1 ERSTFIVECDAATW
15 RRAGLDAMDDAGSRE
30 YCERLFAPDL
40 GGHPLISNR
49 SIWRNFPLLSNA
61 RWSQD
66 NVVLIG
72 DALRTGH
79 FSIGSGTR
87 LAFDDA
93 IALDRALGEAGE
105 AVAAVLQAFERER
118 RPIVEKLVAA
128 ANASSFWYERLAEK
142 IKLDPVSLAYDY
154 MTRSGRMSDERLAE
168 IAPRFMKRVSQER
181 IATSASERRRV
192 ADPVPHDAGA
202 GREIGFT
209 VLERYNASSI
219 LYDNLARNPD
229 KTAILCGDARITY
242 RELCALADRAGAG
255 LAGFGLE
262 RGGRVLMLLDDGPEY
277 VAAIFGAIRAGFVP
291 VLVNTLSPPD
301 LVAYLLQD
309 TGAEAALVDRRFA
322 ASLHHEDVAAAR
334 LRHVVHVGGLP
345 DGAAPQLATHH
356 DWSTWIGAV
365 SAALVPVDTHRD
377 EMAFWMYS

>member
-1 ERSTFIVECDAATW
+1 
-15 RRAGLDAMDDAGSRE
+15 
-30 YCERLFAPDL
+30 
-40 GGHPLISNR
+40 
-49 SIWRNFPLLSNA
+49 
-61 RWSQD
+61 
-66 NVVLIG
+66 
-72 DALRTGH
+72 
-79 FSIGSGTR
+79 
-87 LAFDDA
+87 
-93 IALDRALGEAGE
+93 
-105 AVAAVLQAFERER
+105 
-118 RPIVEKLVAA
+118 
-128 ANASSFWYERLAEK
+128 
-142 IKLDPVSLAYDY
+142 
-154 MTRSGRMSDERLAE
+154 
-168 IAPRFMKRVSQER
+168 
-181 IATSASERRRV
+181 RRV

-322 ASLHHEDVAAAR
+322 ASLHHDDVAAAR

-345 DGAAPQLATHH
+345 GGAAPQLATHH

-377 EMAFWMYS
+377 EMAFWMYSSGSTGRPKGVVHLQHDPAYTHLAYGRNVLGIDAGDVVFSPPKIFFAYG